1 MSDAT
6 DTGLALAGKHVV
18 VLGVADPSSLA
29 WSIAKA
35 FAAHGARVRI
45 GYQQKFF
52 SRVRLLLADQPSIE
66 GMRCD
71 VTKADELA
79 AFFGR
84 FEQDPVD
91 VLVHG
96 VAYGPPEFFNA
107 PPSHVTSAG
116 YALGLE
122 ISSHSLSTIVRHAS
136 PYLREWSSVMTL
148 TFQAS
153 QRAMPMY
160 GTMGIAKAALEAT
173 VRYLALELGP
183 RRIRVNA
190 ISPGPV
196 QTVAALGEILAFLKE
211 PDAAH
216 HQRGQLTRLAV
227 EAARAELG
235 PGEHEDITIATAA
248 WRHVQDDF
256 AWRSALPDVISQ
268 EDVAGSALF
277 LGSDL
282 SRKITG
288 QVLHVDCGLSTALV
302 L

>member
-1 MSDAT
+1 MSSSPAA
-6 DTGLALAGKHVV
+6 GLDLAGKHVV

-29 WSIAKA
+29 WAIAKA

-45 GYQQKFF
+45 GYQQKFL
-52 SRVRLLLADQPSIE
+52 SRVRLLLAEEPAIE

-71 VTKADELA
+71 VTSDDELT

-84 FEQDPVD
+84 FGEDPVD

-96 VAYGPPEFFNA
+96 VAYGPPEFFNQ
-107 PPSHVTSAG
+107 PPSHVSAAG
-116 YALGLE
+116 YAQGLG
-122 ISSHSLSTIVRHAS
+122 ISSHSLSTVVRFAA
-136 PYLREWSSVMTL
+136 PFLREWASVMTL

-183 RRIRVNA
+183 RKIRVNA

-196 QTVAALGEILAFLKE
+196 QTVAALGEILAFLRE
-211 PDAAH
+211 PDAGH

-227 EAARAELG
+227 EAAREELG
-235 PGEHEDITIATAA
+235 PGQHEDITIATAA
-248 WRHVQDDF
+248 WRYVQDDF
-256 AWRSALPDVISQ
+256 AWRSALPDVVSQ
-268 EDVAGSALF
+268 EDVAGAALF

-282 SRKITG
+282 ARKITG
-288 QVLHVDCGLSTALV
+288 QVIHVDCGLSTALV